1 MKKHKKRRLM
11 IASETIRQLE
21 VKELLFDHLQA
32 VVGGSGNVLCSKG
45 APGTCSTD
53 PQ

>member
-1 MKKHKKRRLM
+1 MKKHKKRRLQ

-21 VKELLFDHLQA
+21 VKELVFDQLQA
-32 VVGGSGNVLCSKG
+32 VAGATGNPCSKG
-45 APGTCSTD
+45 VGTGCTTE